1 MHVAIVTETYP
12 PEVNGVALTIE
23 RLERGLGAAGHRVSL
38 VRPRQ
43 HGELKLLPREAEL
56 VVHGAPIPRYPELRF
71 GFPAGRRLRQRWG
84 SDRPDAVYV
93 ATEGPLGWSALRAA
107 RGLGIPA
114 AAGFHTRFDDYMRR
128 YGLPFL
134 APIALGWM
142 RRFHNRAQGTLV
154 PTRELAEFL
163 AAQGFERLHQ
173 LGRAVDCTVFDP
185 QRRDP
190 LLRREWGVGEE
201 GLAVLHVGRLA
212 AEKNLPLLVRS
223 FRAIQQRWPAA
234 RLVLVGDGPERAR
247 LHREHPDFVFAGVH
261 RGESLGRQVA
271 SSDLFLF
278 PSLSETFGNVT
289 LEAMAAGLPL
299 LAFDYGAAREVV
311 RHAENGWLAARD
323 DAEGFVAGALRLA
336 EDAGLRHRL
345 GAAARAAMLDSDP
358 AALARRFAELLAN
371 LPRPERR

>member
-23 RLERGLGAAGHRVSL
+23 RLERGLVEAGHRVSL

-43 HGELKLLPREAEL
+43 HGELPVAPRATEL
-56 VVHGAPIPRYPELRF
+56 VVQGAPLPRYPELRF

-84 SDRPDAVYV
+84 DDRPDAVYV

-134 APIALGWM
+134 APLALGWM

-163 AAQGFERLHQ
+163 ATQGFERLHQ
-173 LGRAVDCTVFDP
+173 LGRAVDCSVFDP

-190 LLRREWGVGEE
+190 LLRREWGVDESA
-201 GLAVLHVGRLA
+201 LAVVHVGRLA
-212 AEKNLPLLVRS
+212 AEKNLPLLVQT
-223 FRAIQQRWPAA
+223 FRAIQTKRPEA
-234 RLVLVGDGPERAR
+234 RLVLVGDGPERGR
-247 LHREHPDFVFAGVH
+247 LQKAHPDFIFAGVH

-271 SSDLFLF
+271 SADLFLF

-299 LAFDYGAAREVV
+299 VAFDYGAAREVV
-311 RHAENGWLAARD
+311 RHGESGWLADRE
-323 DAEGFVAGALRLA
+323 DAEAFIAGALQLA
-336 EDAGLRHRL
+336 ADAELRQRI
-345 GAAARAAMLDSDP
+345 GSAARTAMLDSDP
-358 AALARRFAELLAN
+358 AALSRRFADLLAN
-371 LPRPERR
+371 LPHPETR

>member
-1 MHVAIVTETYP
+1 
-12 PEVNGVALTIE
+12 
-23 RLERGLGAAGHRVSL
+23 
-38 VRPRQ
+38 
-43 HGELKLLPREAEL
+43 
-56 VVHGAPIPRYPELRF
+56 
-71 GFPAGRRLRQRWG
+71 
-84 SDRPDAVYV
+84 
-93 ATEGPLGWSALRAA
+93 
-107 RGLGIPA
+107 LGIPA

-173 LGRAVDCTVFDP
+173 LGRAVDCAVFDP
-185 QRRDP
+185 RRRDP
-190 LLRREWGVGEE
+190 LLRREWGVEE
-201 GLAVLHVGRLA
+201 TGLAVLHVGRLA
-212 AEKNLPLLVRS
+212 AEKNLPLLVHS
-223 FRAIQQRWPAA
+223 FRSIQQRSPGA
-234 RLVLVGDGPERAR
+234 RLVLVGDGPERTR

-271 SSDLFLF
+271 SADLFLF

-311 RHAENGWLAARD
+311 RHGENGWLAARE
-323 DAEGFVAGALRLA
+323 DAEAFVAGAVRLA
-336 EDAGLRHRL
+336 DDAELRRRL
-345 GAAARAAMLDSDP
+345 GARARASMLDSDP

>member
-1 MHVAIVTETYP
+1 
-12 PEVNGVALTIE
+12 
-23 RLERGLGAAGHRVSL
+23 
-38 VRPRQ
+38 
-43 HGELKLLPREAEL
+43 